1 MEPIY
6 AVSSAS
12 HTALDVISIIL
23 GWMYFCAW
31 SFSFYGQV
39 IENYRRGKV
48 NGLNIN
54 FEVYNLVG
62 FTGYTVY
69 TFWGYFDNKLGTGN
83 VQVQDLCFAGH
94 ALILTI
100 ITIGQVIY
108 YYDKNDP
115 DLKISNFTI
124 TLLSVMI
131 WGALVLIFVE
141 QVLKYYDPHEST
153 QKNYIFNSLIYL
165 GWCKVAISLVKYIPQ
180 VISNYRRK
188 STIGWNIHNILLDIT
203 GGVLSFAQNVIDSI
217 RGTLDIEGQTPT
229 LNIAKFAISVVAV
242 IFDII
247 FIVQHYVLYK
257 NANSDLNGNT
267 QKDESSEKNEAIN
280 KMSEPIIPNEGS
292 EANNNNEA

>member
-6 AVSSAS
+6 GDSNAS

-54 FEVYNLVG
+54 FEVYNFVG
-62 FTGYTVY
+62 FAGYTVY
-69 TFWGYFDNKLGTGN
+69 TFWGYFDPKLGTGN
-83 VQVQDLCFAGH
+83 VQIQDLCFAAH
-94 ALILTI
+94 ALLLTI

-115 DLKISNFTI
+115 DLKVSNFTI

-141 QVLKYYDPHEST
+141 QVLQYYDPHEST
-153 QKNYIFNSLIYL
+153 KKNYIFNSLIYL

-203 GGVLSFAQNVIDSI
+203 GGILSFAQNVIDSI

-229 LNIAKFAISVVAV
+229 LNIAKFAISFVAV
-242 IFDII
+242 IFDVI
-247 FIVQHYVLYK
+247 FIVQHYILYK
-257 NANSDLNGNT
+257 DANSDLKGNT
-267 QKDESSEKNEAIN
+267 QKEENSENHGDIN
-280 KMSEPIIPNEGS
+280 KMNEPIIPNDNTE
-292 EANNNNEA
+292 NNNNEA

>member
-6 AVSSAS
+6 GDSNAS

-54 FEVYNLVG
+54 FEVYNFVG
-62 FTGYTVY
+62 FAGYTVY
-69 TFWGYFDNKLGTGN
+69 TFWGYFDPKLGTGN
-83 VQVQDLCFAGH
+83 VQIQDLCFAAH
-94 ALILTI
+94 ALLLTI

-115 DLKISNFTI
+115 DLKVSNFTI

-141 QVLKYYDPHEST
+141 QVLQYYDPHEST
-153 QKNYIFNSLIYL
+153 KKNYIFNSLIYL

-203 GGVLSFAQNVIDSI
+203 GGILSFVQNVIDSI

-229 LNIAKFAISVVAV
+229 LNIAKFAISFVAV
-242 IFDII
+242 IFDVI
-247 FIVQHYVLYK
+247 FIVQHYILYK
-257 NANSDLNGNT
+257 NANSDLKGNT
-267 QKDESSEKNEAIN
+267 QKEENSENHGDIN
-280 KMSEPIIPNEGS
+280 KMNEPIIPNENT
-292 EANNNNEA
+292 ENNNNGA

>member
-6 AVSSAS
+6 GDSNAS

-54 FEVYNLVG
+54 FEVYNFVG
-62 FTGYTVY
+62 FAGYTVY
-69 TFWGYFDNKLGTGN
+69 TFWGYFDPKLGTGN
-83 VQVQDLCFAGH
+83 VQIQDLCFAAH
-94 ALILTI
+94 ALLLTI

-115 DLKISNFTI
+115 DLKVSNFTI

-141 QVLKYYDPHEST
+141 QVLQYYDPHEST
-153 QKNYIFNSLIYL
+153 KKNYIFNSLIYL

-203 GGVLSFAQNVIDSI
+203 GGILSFAQNVIDSI

-229 LNIAKFAISVVAV
+229 LNIAKFAISFVAV
-242 IFDII
+242 IFDVI
-247 FIVQHYVLYK
+247 FIVQHYILYK
-257 NANSDLNGNT
+257 DANSDLKGNT
-267 QKDESSEKNEAIN
+267 QKEENSENNDDIN
-280 KMSEPIIPNEGS
+280 KMNDPIIPNENT
-292 EANNNNEA
+292 ENNNNGA

>member
-6 AVSSAS
+6 GDSNAS

-54 FEVYNLVG
+54 FEVYNFVG
-62 FTGYTVY
+62 FAGYTVY
-69 TFWGYFDNKLGTGN
+69 TFWGYFDPKLGTGN
-83 VQVQDLCFAGH
+83 VQIQDLCFAGH
-94 ALILTI
+94 ALLLTI

-115 DLKISNFTI
+115 DLKVSNFTI

-141 QVLKYYDPHEST
+141 QVLQYYDPHEST
-153 QKNYIFNSLIYL
+153 KKNYIFNSLIYL

-203 GGVLSFAQNVIDSI
+203 GGILSFAQNVIDSI

-229 LNIAKFAISVVAV
+229 LNIAKFAISFVAV
-242 IFDII
+242 IFDVI
-247 FIVQHYVLYK
+247 FIVQHYILYK
-257 NANSDLNGNT
+257 NANSDLKGNT
-267 QKDESSEKNEAIN
+267 QKEDNSENNDDIN
-280 KMSEPIIPNEGS
+280 KMNDPIIPNENS
-292 EANNNNEA
+292 ENNNNGA

>member
-6 AVSSAS
+6 GDSNAS

-54 FEVYNLVG
+54 FEVYNFVG
-62 FTGYTVY
+62 FAGYTVY
-69 TFWGYFDNKLGTGN
+69 TFWGYFDPKLGTGN
-83 VQVQDLCFAGH
+83 VQIQDLCFAAH
-94 ALILTI
+94 ALLLTI

-115 DLKISNFTI
+115 DLKVSNFTI

-141 QVLKYYDPHEST
+141 QVLQYYDPHEST
-153 QKNYIFNSLIYL
+153 KKNYIFNSLIYL

-203 GGVLSFAQNVIDSI
+203 GGILSFVQNVIDSI

-229 LNIAKFAISVVAV
+229 LNIAKFAISFVAV
-242 IFDII
+242 IFDVI
-247 FIVQHYVLYK
+247 FIVQHYILYK
-257 NANSDLNGNT
+257 NANSDLKGNT
-267 QKDESSEKNEAIN
+267 QKEENSENYGDIN
-280 KMSEPIIPNEGS
+280 KMNDPIIPNENT
-292 EANNNNEA
+292 ENNNNGA

>member
-6 AVSSAS
+6 GDSNAS

-54 FEVYNLVG
+54 FEVYNFVG
-62 FTGYTVY
+62 FAGYTVY
-69 TFWGYFDNKLGTGN
+69 TFWGYFDPKLGTGN
-83 VQVQDLCFAGH
+83 VQIQDLCFAAH
-94 ALILTI
+94 ALLLTI

-115 DLKISNFTI
+115 DLKVSNFTI

-141 QVLKYYDPHEST
+141 QVLQYYDPHEST
-153 QKNYIFNSLIYL
+153 KKNYIFNSLIYL

-203 GGVLSFAQNVIDSI
+203 GGILSFAQNVIDSI

-229 LNIAKFAISVVAV
+229 LNIAKFAISFVAV
-242 IFDII
+242 IFDVI
-247 FIVQHYVLYK
+247 FIVQHYILYK
-257 NANSDLNGNT
+257 NANSDLKGNT
-267 QKDESSEKNEAIN
+267 QKEENSENHGDIN
-280 KMSEPIIPNEGS
+280 KMNEPIIPNENT
-292 EANNNNEA
+292 ENNNNGA

>member
-6 AVSSAS
+6 EDSNAS

-54 FEVYNLVG
+54 FEVYNFVG
-62 FTGYTVY
+62 FAGYTVY
-69 TFWGYFDNKLGTGN
+69 TFWGYFDPKLGTGN
-83 VQVQDLCFAGH
+83 VQIQDLCFAGH
-94 ALILTI
+94 ALLLTI

-115 DLKISNFTI
+115 DLKVSNFTI

-141 QVLKYYDPHEST
+141 QVLQYYDPHEST
-153 QKNYIFNSLIYL
+153 KKNYIFNSLIYL

-203 GGVLSFAQNVIDSI
+203 GGILSFAQNVIDSI

-229 LNIAKFAISVVAV
+229 LNIAKFAISFVAV
-242 IFDII
+242 IFDVI
-247 FIVQHYVLYK
+247 FIVQHYILYK
-257 NANSDLNGNT
+257 NANSDLKGNT
-267 QKDESSEKNEAIN
+267 QKEENSENNDDIN
-280 KMSEPIIPNEGS
+280 KMNDPIIPNENS
-292 EANNNNEA
+292 ENNNNGA

>member
-6 AVSSAS
+6 GDSNAS

-54 FEVYNLVG
+54 FEVYNFVG
-62 FTGYTVY
+62 FAGYTVY
-69 TFWGYFDNKLGTGN
+69 TFWGYFDPKLGTGN
-83 VQVQDLCFAGH
+83 VQIQDLCFAAH
-94 ALILTI
+94 ALLLTI

-115 DLKISNFTI
+115 DLKVSNFTI

-141 QVLKYYDPHEST
+141 QVLQYYDPHEST
-153 QKNYIFNSLIYL
+153 KKNYIFNSLIYL

-203 GGVLSFAQNVIDSI
+203 GGILSFAQNVIDSI

-229 LNIAKFAISVVAV
+229 LNIAKFAISFVAV
-242 IFDII
+242 IFDVI
-247 FIVQHYVLYK
+247 FIVQHYILYK
-257 NANSDLNGNT
+257 NANSDLKGNT
-267 QKDESSEKNEAIN
+267 QKEENSENHGDIN
-280 KMSEPIIPNEGS
+280 KMNEPIIPNDNTE
-292 EANNNNEA
+292 NNNNEA